1 MGRGGGGKGSKD
13 VRYEVVD
20 NVSASTPAGARR
32 GATVSSPCFGGPA
45 IVPCVP
51 SKSRLQLDQV
61 SQLAC
66 HSKLVLLLGLDR
78 TPHSPI
84 LSLTSQPDLPWRL
97 LTPLPPSERAHN
109 QLLLLTK
116 LRRRS
121 PPKPYLLVGEGW
133 AVFLDAQSGR
143 PYFHNATTGATQ
155 WEQPMDPRAMPLPP
169 GWEEKVDPT
178 SNRPYYVN
186 HIAQTVSWE
195 DPRVQLAAA
204 TANAGPQPTE
214 AIPTAYPAPLV
225 QPGYPVYAQPAP
237 YPQQTY
243 YPQGISDGSALVE
256 AVQGGVPGSYYQ
268 PGYGAAPGP
277 SARPAYVKSTTMYGS
292 GYGGRY
298 GSYGRGFGGFGGG
311 FGGFGGGLLGG
322 LLLGEDQDPEQGKFV
337 EKSPD
342 LPVYPSGAG
351 QDNDGVDRS
360 ADDGGDDNQTDQYG
374 SAGPRDLPDGGP
386 GSGGWNWGKF
396 SEQARKRVKRRWRSA
411 RWWWVRHCRVIR
423 RQAQQSGRSR
433 LKYILLTLR
442 GFTWLCMTIVCF
454 LLLCF
459 VRIASIVDAKWARS
473 ALVSLRRSQVLRR
486 FAQKLQMDISPPKR
500 STSKGFNR
508 IANTVN
514 SNIAD
519 AHALSGDLMAAIAL
533 FTAWLW
539 RRSVVA
545 YMQHVYNHE
554 RAVLRVLT
562 SLDGVPDFK
571 SRLPRHEHDV
581 SIATQASLDRLS
593 ALEAM
598 AEAWDGV
605 LCVALYVPTEVHLP
619 EAILL
624 VSALHLRIERRERCR
639 LDILFAMEVDQAG
652 AALYPVNALRNIAL
666 SSISTELVILLDADF
681 VPSDGLHQQ
690 LTQKENY
697 EALLRATTQE
707 KQVVVIPAFEMRGD
721 VAEEGE
727 TVAKKISGRPRD
739 MDQLRTAWEERQ
751 VVGFHCQH
759 FPRGHQ
765 PTNFEKFLDKS
776 TSVPYM
782 VQYRE
787 YFEPY
792 VLCSRKAVSLYDPR
806 FRGYGMNKI
815 AHLYECAVKGMQF
828 VVLREHFFVAAPHAK
843 SSAWDRTFGQSKD
856 PFQKLRIQ
864 GLYRRFKAALPPLQ
878 PSSFKGTPSRTRTVI
893 KGCTAA
899 TTPRFSDQQDACSRT
914 WLLAS
919 NSGLAKDCSTFQQW
933 KDPSMSGFPLPLD
946 KPASAGWLPY
956 AHKDAECLEK
966 LWQKLLQLLLQ
977 DSPLVLALLSW
988 LAEHLLTTQDEDGST
1003 RLAHTARP
1011 SSLPILE
1018 EIVFHQPAPC
1028 TSLVPA
1034 R

>member
-20 NVSASTPAGARR
+20 NVSTPAGARR
-32 GATVSSPCFGGPA
+32 GASVSSPCFGGPA
-45 IVPCVP
+45 VVPCIP
-51 SKSRLQLDQV
+51 SNSRLQLDQV

-66 HSKLVLLLGLDR
+66 HSKRVLLLGLDR
-78 TPHSPI
+78 TPNSPI
-84 LSLTSQPDLPWRL
+84 PSLTSQPDLPWRL
-97 LTPLPPSERAHN
+97 LTPLQPSERAHN
-109 QLLLLTK
+109 RLPLLIK
-116 LRRRS
+116 LRRHS

-155 WEQPMDPRAMPLPP
+155 WEQPMDPRAMPLPA

-186 HIAQTVSWE
+186 HNAQTVSWE

-204 TANAGPQPTE
+204 TASAGPQPTE

-225 QPGYPVYAQPAP
+225 QPGYPAYAQPIP

-243 YPQGISDGSALVE
+243 YP
-256 AVQGGVPGSYYQ
+256 QGGVPGSYYQ

-277 SARPAYVKSTTMYGS
+277 YARPGYGS
-292 GYGGRY
+292 AYGGRY
-298 GSYGRGFGGFGGG
+298 GSYGRGFGGG
-311 FGGFGGGLLGG
+311 FG
-322 LLLGEDQDPEQGKFV
+322 
-337 EKSPD
+337 
-342 LPVYPSGAG
+342 G

-374 SAGPRDLPDGGP
+374 SAGPRRSQALSLAHDRDLPDGGP
-386 GSGGWNWGKF
+386 GSGGWNWGKV
-396 SEQARKRVKRRWRSA
+396 SEQARKRVQRRWRSA

-433 LKYILLTLR
+433 LKYILLTSR
-442 GFTWLCMTIVCF
+442 GFIWLCMTMVCF

-459 VRIASIVDAKWARS
+459 VRVASVVDAKFTR
-473 ALVSLRRSQVLRR
+473 
-486 FAQKLQMDISPPKR
+486 
-500 STSKGFNR
+500 KGSHS

-519 AHALSGDLMAAIAL
+519 AHALSGDLIAAIAL

-545 YMQHVYNHE
+545 YMQYVYNHE

-562 SLDGVPDFK
+562 SLDGVPDFR
-571 SRLPRHEHDV
+571 SHLPRHEHDV
-581 SIATQASLDRLS
+581 SIATQVGVPLEYQFDMASLDRLS

-605 LCVALYVPTEVHLP
+605 LCVALYVPSEVHLP

-639 LDILFAMEVDQAG
+639 LDILFAMEVDQAV

-666 SSISTELVILLDADF
+666 SGISTELVILLDADF

-690 LTQKENY
+690 LTQKEDY

-707 KQVVVIPAFEMRGD
+707 KQLFVIPAFEMHGH
-721 VAEEGE
+721 VTEEWD
-727 TVAKKISGRPRD
+727 TVAKKISGRPRN

-765 PTNFEKFLDKS
+765 PTNFETFLDRS

-792 VLCSRKAVSLYDPR
+792 VLCSRKAVPLYDPR

-828 VVLREHFFVAAPHAK
+828 VVLREHFLVAAPHAK

-878 PSSFKGTPSRTRTVI
+878 HSSFKGTPSRTMTNI

-899 TTPRFSDQQDACSRT
+899 TTPRFFDQQDACSRM
-914 WLLAS
+914 WLLA
-919 NSGLAKDCSTFQQW
+919 NESGLAKDSSTFQQW
-933 KDPSMSGFPLPLD
+933 KDPSLSGFALPLD
-946 KPASAGWLPY
+946 QPASARWLPY

-988 LAEHLLTTQDEDGST
+988 LAEHLLTAQDEDGNT

-1028 TSLVPA
+1028 TSLVQA

>member
-20 NVSASTPAGARR
+20 NVSTSTPAGTRR
-32 GATVSSPCFGGPA
+32 GATESTAAGPGVTAGLPQQARAPPWPGSYPPQPYPQPYQPAGPPVAPVDTTSAFRAGPQSAPPTHQAQAPFSSQA
-45 IVPCVP
+45 
-51 SKSRLQLDQV
+51 
-61 SQLAC
+61 
-66 HSKLVLLLGLDR
+66 
-78 TPHSPI
+78 
-84 LSLTSQPDLPWRL
+84 
-97 LTPLPPSERAHN
+97 LPP
-109 QLLLLTK
+109 
-116 LRRRS
+116 
-121 PPKPYLLVGEGW
+121 GW

-186 HIAQTVSWE
+186 HSA
-195 DPRVQLAAA
+195 QLAAA
-204 TANAGPQPTE
+204 TASAGPQPTE

-225 QPGYPVYAQPAP
+225 QPGYPAYAQPVP

-243 YPQGISDGSALVE
+243 YP
-256 AVQGGVPGSYYQ
+256 QGGVPGSYYQ

-277 SARPAYVKSTTMYGS
+277 YPRPGYGS

-298 GSYGRGFGGFGGG
+298 GSYGRGFGGG

-322 LLLGEDQDPEQGKFV
+322 LLLGEVLAGAGDRNSNHSGDGSRGSDHNENSNDDDNNNNGNDNDNDNDNVGDVQDQDPE
-337 EKSPD
+337 E
-342 LPVYPSGAG
+342 G

-386 GSGGWNWGKF
+386 GSGGWNWGKV
-396 SEQARKRVKRRWRSA
+396 SEQARKRVQRRWRSA

-423 RQAQQSGRSR
+423 RQAHQSGRSR

-442 GFTWLCMTIVCF
+442 GFTWLCMTMVCF

-459 VRIASIVDAKWARS
+459 IRIASIVDAKWARS
-473 ALVSLRRSQVLRR
+473 ALVSFRKSQVLRR
-486 FAQKLQMDISPPKR
+486 FAQRLQMDISPPKR
-500 STSKGFNR
+500 STRKGLPR
-508 IANTVN
+508 IANTVK

-519 AHALSGDLMAAIAL
+519 AHALSGDLIAAVAL
-533 FTAWLW
+533 FAAWLW

-545 YMQHVYNHE
+545 YMQHIYNHE

-562 SLDGVPDFK
+562 SLDGVPNFK

-581 SIATQASLDRLS
+581 SIATQVGVPQEHQFDMASLDRLL

-598 AEAWDGV
+598 AEAWGGV
-605 LCVALYVPTEVHLP
+605 LCVALYVPSEVHLP
-619 EAILL
+619 EAIHL

-639 LDILFAMEVDQAG
+639 LDILLAMEVDQAG
-652 AALYPVNALRNIAL
+652 AALYPVNALRNLAL

-690 LTQKENY
+690 LTQKDNY
-697 EALLRATTQE
+697 ESLLRAATQE
-707 KQVVVIPAFEMRGD
+707 KQLFVIPAFEMRGD
-721 VAEEGE
+721 VTEEGE
-727 TVAKKISGRPRD
+727 TVAKKISGRPRN

-765 PTNFEKFLDKS
+765 PTNFEKFLDQS

-792 VLCSRKAVSLYDPR
+792 VLCSRKAVPLYDPR

-864 GLYRRFKAALPPLQ
+864 GLYRHFKAALPPLQ
-878 PSSFKGTPSRTRTVI
+878 PLSFNGTPSRTRTDI

-899 TTPRFSDQQDACSRT
+899 TTPRLFNQQDSCSRM

-919 NSGLAKDCSTFQQW
+919 ESGLAKDSLTFQQW
-933 KDPSMSGFPLPLD
+933 KDRSISRFALPLD
-946 KPASAGWLPY
+946 QPASARWLPY
-956 AHKDAECLEK
+956 APKDAECLEK

-977 DSPLVLALLSW
+977 DSPPVLALLSW
-988 LAEHLLTTQDEDGST
+988 LAEHLLTTQDEDGKT

-1011 SSLPILE
+1011 SSLPMLK
-1018 EIVFHQPAPC
+1018 EIVCHQPATC

-1034 R
+1034 W